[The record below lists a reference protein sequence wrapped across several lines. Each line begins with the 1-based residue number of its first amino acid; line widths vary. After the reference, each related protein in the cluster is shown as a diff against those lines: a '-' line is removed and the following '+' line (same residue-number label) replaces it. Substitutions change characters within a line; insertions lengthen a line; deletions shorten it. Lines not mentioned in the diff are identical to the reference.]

1 MPLSLRETRVIRCSN
16 QRGFTLIELMIVV
29 AIIGVL
35 ASFAVPQYQNYVGRA
50 QVGEALSLMSP
61 VKAAISEYHI
71 THGVFPDDNEQ
82 AGLSAP
88 DQLSGRYVAS
98 IDVSQGEPGVTV
110 ITMQESSVVSELEQG
125 GTLVFDPNGE
135 GGEGIDW
142 ECKAGGGNEIDPKFL
157 PSECR

>member
-1 MPLSLRETRVIRCSN
+1 MPLTLREMRVIRCSN

-61 VKAAISEYHI
+61 VKAALSEYRI
-71 THGVFPDDNEQ
+71 THGEFPDDNEQ

-88 DQLSGRYVAS
+88 DQLSGRYVAR
-98 IDVSQGEPGVTV
+98 IDVSPEKPGVTV
-110 ITMQESSVVSELEQG
+110 ITMQDNSVVSDLAG

-135 GGEGIDW
+135 GGEGINW
-142 ECKAGGGNEIDPKFL
+142 ECRVGGDNEIDPKFL